1 MKKNSNKALAAI
13 GLSAVLCLGGCSG
26 SGASASSGSA
36 ESKFKAGTYS
46 GSAAGKNGDV
56 KVDVTLSADKI
67 TAVKV
72 TEHQETEGISD
83 PAIEKVPAEIVEAQS
98 LKVDLVSGATIT
110 SQAII
115 DAASAALTSAGVDP
129 ASLAS

>member
-1 MKKNSNKALAAI
+1 MKKNSNKAFAAI
-13 GLSAVLCLGGCSG
+13 GLSLMLCLGGCSG
-26 SGASASSGSA
+26 SSASASGSA
-36 ESKFKAGTYS
+36 ESKFKAGTYT

-56 KVDVTLSADKI
+56 KVEVTLSSDKI
-67 TAVKV
+67 TDVKV

-83 PAIEKVPAEIVEAQS
+83 PAIEQVPAAIVEAQS
-98 LKVDLVSGATIT
+98 LKVDTVSGATIT

-129 ASLAS
+129 ASLSK